1 MLTPGQDP
9 AAGESPN
16 TFRVFLTIVHA
27 WNGWKN
33 MCSPMCGGLGTRF
46 VNFRRLRC
54 LAEKS
59 VRGGARTA
67 RRRASSRRLDVP
79 LSAELG
85 VRQVCV
91 GDLALRLI
99 DVESE

>member
-59 VRGGARTA
+59 VRGEPE
-67 RRRASSRRLDVP
+67 RRGDGPAHAASTSR
-79 LSAELG
+79 
-85 VRQVCV
+85 
-91 GDLALRLI
+91 
-99 DVESE
+99 